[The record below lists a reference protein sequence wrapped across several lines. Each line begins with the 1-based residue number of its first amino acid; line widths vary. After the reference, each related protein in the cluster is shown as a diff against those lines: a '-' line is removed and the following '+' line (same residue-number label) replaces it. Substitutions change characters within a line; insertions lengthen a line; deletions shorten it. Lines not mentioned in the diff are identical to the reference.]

1 MWACQIVPSVLAFRF
16 LFLYDLLFYLRHGAA
31 ALVKRILI
39 LVLMALIFLYGKDA
53 EASQKQKR
61 LKDAG
66 ESSMTKIE
74 KPLVQIE
81 KRGERNYV
89 VGTVLINAEPESI
102 WDVLVDYPNAPQ
114 VFKNLKSCEVV
125 GQKGKAKLIRQ
136 LVNTGSPIKFDY
148 TVALVEKKP
157 YSIEWFRDSG
167 SLKEVTGT
175 WQLEPME
182 TGTQTRVT
190 YSIFIDGGIFL
201 PPWLLQQELKGYL
214 PVVLEALRDKVAK
227 NKEEIK

>member
-1 MWACQIVPSVLAFRF
+1 MVN
-16 LFLYDLLFYLRHGAA
+16 
-31 ALVKRILI
+31 RILI
-39 LVLMALIFLYGKDA
+39 LVLMALIFFAGSKA
-53 EASQKQKR
+53 EAQEKRKR
-61 LKDAG
+61 LKGA
-66 ESSMTKIE
+66 EVSSMTAIE
-74 KPLVQIE
+74 KPSIQIE
-81 KRGERNYV
+81 KRGEKDFV
-89 VGTVLINAEPESI
+89 VGTVLIDAEPESI
-102 WDVLVDYPNAPQ
+102 WDVLVDYPHAPQ

-125 GQKGKAKLIRQ
+125 GQKGQAKLIRQ
-136 LVNTGSPIKFDY
+136 LVSTGSPIKFDY

-157 YSIEWFRDSG
+157 YSIEWSRDSG

-182 TGTQTRVT
+182 TGTQTKVT

-201 PPWLLQQELKGYL
+201 PPWLLQQQLKGYL